1 VIQVQY
7 EAGCLF
13 HKLRIVEFHIPVKT
27 SEFKIKLIC
36 FSSANDNGN
45 EILISKN
52 IIKDTRE

>member
-7 EAGCLF
+7 KAGCLF
-13 HKLRIVEFHIPVKT
+13 HELRIVEFHIPVKT

-45 EILISKN
+45 EILI
-52 IIKDTRE
+52 